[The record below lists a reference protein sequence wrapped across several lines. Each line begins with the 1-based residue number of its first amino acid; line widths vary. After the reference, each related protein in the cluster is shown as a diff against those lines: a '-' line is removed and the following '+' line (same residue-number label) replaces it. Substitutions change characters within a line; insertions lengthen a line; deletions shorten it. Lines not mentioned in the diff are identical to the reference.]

1 MNHPQIPA
9 TTLPREILFKSD
21 NEEIEAFVCRDAQDE
36 EAKTLSETTGG
47 TKAFLLSGDVDN
59 STTSNHDEIVK
70 YTTIDSPYGK
80 FSSASNHFEM
90 KNVTDSP
97 KGAKR
102 SSLDLSP
109 DNFFMT
115 SNEINGKWR
124 RMIFFLM
131 YD

>member
-1 MNHPQIPA
+1 M
-9 TTLPREILFKSD
+9 
-21 NEEIEAFVCRDAQDE
+21 
-36 EAKTLSETTGG
+36 
-47 TKAFLLSGDVDN
+47 LSGDVDN

-90 KNVTDSP
+90 KSVTDSP

-124 RMIFFLM
+124 RVIFFLM